1 VISPMGYDWDF
12 QNSEFR
18 HLAPFPNTTESLWV
32 QGTNAN
38 LPGGYPLQQGNV
50 LLWNQERMYL
60 SNETYGFQTYL
71 RVPDRSPT
79 ASPNAFIFEFGYEG
93 TSLATRHA
101 ASMVPVS
108 LVRSLSNAQLEYITN
123 VETKVNT
130 VIFQVQTVSQVPM
143 GGGMVIQG
151 PLGFEFPD
159 ACQPEAAPMARGSTY
174 QVQPMVSKVMS
185 LPDDVVC
192 SFQMGAAPM
201 GRATIRLAAA
211 SGIPPGLYRFQI
223 LGKNPSAVMP
233 NPADANT
240 PCRFQHCWDFHSL
253 QDINNLDSRLDAM
266 ISVPSFPINAK
277 MVEA

>member
-1 VISPMGYDWDF
+1 M
-12 QNSEFR
+12 Q
-18 HLAPFPNTTESLWV
+18 
-32 QGTNAN
+32 
-38 LPGGYPLQQGNV
+38 
-50 LLWNQERMYL
+50 
-60 SNETYGFQTYL
+60 FQTYL

-174 QVQPMVSKVMS
+174 QVQPMVSKVMRPVTAKSDSFFFFFFS
-185 LPDDVVC
+185 L
-192 SFQMGAAPM
+192 SFSLSLSLSLYLSLSISQSISLSLYLSVYIYIYIYLSLSLALLSLSFSLALYIYIYISFH
-201 GRATIRLAAA
+201 IRSLFLAEICQ
-211 SGIPPGLYRFQI
+211 SQPRQSPG
-223 LGKNPSAVMP
+223 
-233 NPADANT
+233 
-240 PCRFQHCWDFHSL
+240 
-253 QDINNLDSRLDAM
+253 
-266 ISVPSFPINAK
+266 
-277 MVEA
+277 